1 MKYKRIILFV
11 LIFALTIFLVY
22 EAIASQFPELW
33 RAFTSGDEESL
44 EAFLSDSDR
53 YTGLIF
59 LALLQFVQVISI
71 VIPSA
76 PIQIAG
82 GMVYGAARAYLVCQI
97 TYVLA
102 NVAVFAAVRR
112 FSGLNELLGGSE
124 HGGVQKAMKF
134 INRGDPFVTVM
145 LLCLIPLIP
154 NGSIPYA
161 ASQMNLK
168 TRSFALAVLTGS
180 VYPIVSMVL
189 AGKFLV
195 SGDYIVSILLT
206 VANIVVVLIVYR
218 FRDRISDFLTR
229 HIRHR
234 VKEQQIE

>member
-1 MKYKRIILFV
+1 MKYKRIILFA
-11 LIFALTIFLVY
+11 LIFVLAIFLVY

-33 RAFTSGDEESL
+33 RAFTSGDEQSL

-71 VIPSA
+71 MIPSA

-82 GMVYGAARAYLVCQI
+82 GMVYGAFRAYLICQI

-102 NVAVFAAVRR
+102 NVAVFSAVRR
-112 FSGLNELLGGSE
+112 FSGLSELLGDSD

-134 INRGDPFVTVM
+134 INQGDPFVTIM

-168 TRSFALAVLTGS
+168 TRSFALAVFTGS

-206 VANIVVVLIVYR
+206 VANIIVVLIVYK
-218 FRDRISDFLTR
+218 FRANISDFLTKKLR
-229 HIRHR
+229 NRL
-234 VKEQQIE
+234 KSSK